1 VSTVGYTPYLTH
13 VPTGTGNALLWNGEV
28 FGCDELIAKYMRI
41 LPGQSDTAQVSLF
54 LRNVCER
61 CAGATGVAGG
71 LTTALSHIHGP
82 YSFIYYHRASNSLH
96 FGRDPFGRRSLLLR
110 CPQITTATSTTS
122 NHTEK
127 LLQACHDACR
137 RGMFA
142 LTSVAP
148 SGPVEV
154 ESDSNTAEDAAKWL
168 EIDIAGVYTMANVFR
183 TEAHQAHRC
192 FNTPWPIDR
201 VRLARGLRTIV
212 STTVT
217 SSDRESH
224 KNPEELFLCALQDAV
239 ARRVRSIVNQAT
251 IDTAAITTG
260 HAPGHGGVA
269 QVAASKVGVLFSG
282 GIDSV
287 LLTALLHH
295 SLAPTVAVDLLNVT
309 FLKGSSGTTNG
320 IEGSG
325 DPISA
330 AEHGK
335 GIRILRDPTPSP
347 DRVAAIAAHQEL
359 QVEYIPSLHTTHMV
373 YIQFRCYM

>member
-1 VSTVGYTPYLTH
+1 
-13 VPTGTGNALLWNGEV
+13 
-28 FGCDELIAKYMRI
+28 
-41 LPGQSDTAQVSLF
+41 
-54 LRNVCER
+54 VCES
-61 CAGATGVAGG
+61 CADATGVAGG

-82 YSFIYYHRASNSLH
+82 YAFIYYHRASNSLH

-127 LLQACHDACR
+127 LLQACHDAR
-137 RGMFA
+137 RSGLFA

-154 ESDSNTAEDAAKWL
+154 RSDSNTAEDAARWL
-168 EIDIAGVYTMANVFR
+168 EIDIAGVYTVANVFR

-212 STTVT
+212 PTTVT
-217 SSDRESH
+217 CSDRESH
-224 KNPEELFLCALQDAV
+224 RNPEELFLCALQDAIT
-239 ARRVRSIVNQAT
+239 RRVRSIVKQAT
-251 IDTAAITTG
+251 TDTAATTTG
-260 HAPGHGGVA
+260 PAPGNGGVA

-295 SLAPTVAVDLLNVT
+295 SLAPTLAVDLLNVT
-309 FLKGSSGTTNG
+309 FLKGSTTG
-320 IEGSG
+320 VAGSG

-330 AEHGK
+330 VEHGK
-335 GIRILRDPTPSP
+335 EVQIVRDPTPSP

-359 QVEYIPSLHTTHMV
+359 QVEYIPSMHSSHIV
-373 YIQFRCYM
+373 YIEFRCHM